1 MRPSR
6 SVRSVPSYA
15 RALARNLP
23 VSSTKGT
30 YSEVFGCEIAIGV
43 IASQTVV
50 YEASKEKDHRM
61 S

>member
-1 MRPSR
+1 MLASGL
-6 SVRSVPSYA
+6 VA
-15 RALARNLP
+15 RTMP
-23 VSSTKGT
+23 VFITEGT